1 MEIFDTLR
9 MDHAAI
15 RTQLDRLIQI
25 SSFDGAN
32 LSLDPSP
39 DCELSAAEDWAQ
51 VFFDLKKTLRAHD
64 RAEESVLYEMLA
76 RIPNRED
83 LADIK
88 TEEHHMAEETLQDL
102 EELNLSDDE
111 WSATLAL
118 FKNQLESHV
127 AEEETFVFSLLEE
140 VLTDEEGQ
148 MLAQQF
154 DREREEYL
162 EQSDLMISQPTS
174 QPALYCEYPRR
185 M

>member
-15 RTQLDRLIQI
+15 RNQLDKLIQI
-25 SSFDGAN
+25 SSSDKAK
-32 LSLDPSP
+32 LSLEVSSVDP
-39 DCELSAAEDWAQ
+39 LVTAENWAQ
-51 VFFDLKKTLRAHD
+51 IFFDLKKSLRAHD
-64 RAEESVLYEMLA
+64 RAEENVLYEMLT

-102 EELNLSDDE
+102 EELNPSDQE
-111 WSATLAL
+111 WAATLAL

-127 AEEETFVFSLLEE
+127 AEEETFVFSLLAE

-148 MLAQQF
+148 LMARQF
-154 DREREEYL
+154 NSEREEYL
-162 EQSDLMISQPTS
+162 EQSEFMITPITEQTAVLRDFPG
-174 QPALYCEYPRR
+174 R
-185 M
+185 